1 MLFTFPSRYWYT
13 IGQTGILRLTQ
24 RSGRIH
30 TGFHEARAT
39 RDTATARPCAFG
51 YGAITLYGPVSNP
64 VRLTHGF
71 LQLAAGA
78 SAPARPLP
86 RHRYRNPRRVSHG
99 TGLAIIRFRSP
110 LLTEYPFLQV
120 LRCFTSLRTPRTKL
134 CGAGPQQP
142 AGYPIRTPSDQS
154 PVGGSPRPIA
164 APHVLH
170 RYCLPRHPPYA
181 HGNKPTNPA
190 KKGATGPCH
199 LHWNTLRQLIRSSK
213 HHPHQQCGRLTKTLA
228 NTIHAPTRQAGTE
241 RFDKINSTNTPGTPH
256 KGTPFMLASTLQLSN
271 HHTTPPQT
279 PTPQRTGPGRRE
291 RNTTPDKG
299 PGGPGT
305 QQHAPHHRPP
315 TPQGRRRLDLFPA
328 SKGHHPATRPGKE
341 ASHHRRTTVR
351 PQNSVERR

>member
-1 MLFTFPSRYWYT
+1 MR
-13 IGQTGILRLTQ
+13 
-24 RSGRIH
+24 
-30 TGFHEARAT
+30 
-39 RDTATARPCAFG
+39 
-51 YGAITLYGPVSNP
+51 
-64 VRLTHGF
+64 VRLRGHHPLRPGIQPGSPHTRF
-71 LQLAAGA
+71 SILAAGA

-120 LRCFTSLRTPRTKL
+120 LRCFTSLRTPRTKP

-181 HGNKPTNPA
+181 HGNKPTNPR
-190 KKGATGPCH
+190 KKRGATGPCH

-228 NTIHAPTRQAGTE
+228 NTIQHPQPNRRGRNGSTKSTVRTHPAHPTGHTVHARVHSPVL
-241 RFDKINSTNTPGTPH
+241 KPP
-256 KGTPFMLASTLQLSN
+256 
-271 HHTTPPQT
+271 HHTTPDT
-279 PTPQRTGPGRRE
+279 HPTRGTARTAGTEHHPRQGAWRSG
-291 RNTTPDKG
+291 NPTACTTP
-299 PGGPGT
+299 
-305 QQHAPHHRPP
+305 PP
-315 TPQGRRRLDLFPA
+315 DARR
-328 SKGHHPATRPGKE
+328 HPP
-341 ASHHRRTTVR
+341 
-351 PQNSVERR
+351 

>member
-86 RHRYRNPRRVSHG
+86 RHQCRNPRRVSHG

-181 HGNKPTNPA
+181 HGNKPTNPR

-228 NTIHAPTRQAGTE
+228 NTIQHPPNRRGWNGSTKSTVRTHPAHPKRHTVHARVHSPVL
-241 RFDKINSTNTPGTPH
+241 KPP
-256 KGTPFMLASTLQLSN
+256 
-271 HHTTPPQT
+271 HHTTPA
-279 PTPQRTGPGRRE
+279 PTPHRGTARTAGTEHHPRQGAWRSG
-291 RNTTPDKG
+291 NPTACTTP
-299 PGGPGT
+299 PST
-305 QQHAPHHRPP
+305 HTTRAQAP
-315 TPQGRRRLDLFPA
+315 
-328 SKGHHPATRPGKE
+328 
-341 ASHHRRTTVR
+341 
-351 PQNSVERR
+351 

>member
-1 MLFTFPSRYWYT
+1 MRVRLRGHHPLRPGIQPGSPHTRFSPTGGRRVGTGTAAPT
-13 IGQTGILRLTQ
+13 TPIPQPPTGITRHRFSHHPLSL
-24 RSGRIH
+24 
-30 TGFHEARAT
+30 AT
-39 RDTATARPCAFG
+39 
-51 YGAITLYGPVSNP
+51 
-64 VRLTHGF
+64 THGVSF
-71 LQLAAGA
+71 PAGTEMFHF
-78 SAPARPLP
+78 PA
-86 RHRYRNPRRVSHG
+86 
-99 TGLAIIRFRSP
+99 
-110 LLTEYPFLQV
+110 YPPAQ
-120 LRCFTSLRTPRTKL
+120 KL

-142 AGYPIRTPSDQS
+142 AGYPHSDTL
-154 PVGGSPRPIA
+154 GSKPLSAAPRGLSRP
-164 APHVLH
+164 PHVLH

-181 HGNKPTNPA
+181 HGNKTHQPR

-228 NTIHAPTRQAGTE
+228 NTIHAPTRQAGTQ
-241 RFDKINSTNTPGTPH
+241 RFDKNQQYEHTRHTPTRAHRSCSRPLSSSQTTTPH
-256 KGTPFMLASTLQLSN
+256 
-271 HHTTPPQT
+271 HPQT

-305 QQHAPHHRPP
+305 QQHAPHHCPP

-351 PQNSVERR
+351 PQKLRRKEVIQPHLPVRLPCYDLVPITSLTLDGSPHKG

>member
-1 MLFTFPSRYWYT
+1 MR
-13 IGQTGILRLTQ
+13 
-24 RSGRIH
+24 
-30 TGFHEARAT
+30 
-39 RDTATARPCAFG
+39 
-51 YGAITLYGPVSNP
+51 
-64 VRLTHGF
+64 VRLRGHHPLRPGIQPGSPHTRF
-71 LQLAAGA
+71 SILAAGA

-86 RHRYRNPRRVSHG
+86 RHQCRNPRRVSHG

-120 LRCFTSLRTPRTKL
+120 LRCFTSLRTPRKHS

-228 NTIHAPTRQAGTE
+228 NTIHAPTRQAGTQ

-256 KGTPFMLASTLQLSN
+256 KGTPFMLASTLQFSN

-279 PTPQRTGPGRRE
+279 PTPQGARPGRRE

-305 QQHAPHHRPP
+305 QQHAPHHCPP

-328 SKGHHPATRPGKE
+328 SKGHHPARRPGME
-341 ASHHRRTTVR
+341 ASPYRRTTVR

>member
-1 MLFTFPSRYWYT
+1 MR
-13 IGQTGILRLTQ
+13 
-24 RSGRIH
+24 
-30 TGFHEARAT
+30 
-39 RDTATARPCAFG
+39 
-51 YGAITLYGPVSNP
+51 
-64 VRLTHGF
+64 VRLRGHHPLRPGIQPGSPHTRF
-71 LQLAAGA
+71 SILAAGA

-120 LRCFTSLRTPRTKL
+120 LRCFTSLRTPRKHS

-228 NTIHAPTRQAGTE
+228 NTIHAPTQQAGTE
-241 RFDKINSTNTPGTPH
+241 RFDKINSTNTPDTP
-256 KGTPFMLASTLQLSN
+256 KSASFMLASTLQFSN
-271 HHTTPPQT
+271 HHTTPPQA
-279 PTPQRTGPGRRE
+279 PTPHKGTARTAGTEHHPRQGAWRSG
-291 RNTTPDKG
+291 NPTACTTP
-299 PGGPGT
+299 
-305 QQHAPHHRPP
+305 PP
-315 TPQGRRRLDLFPA
+315 DARR
-328 SKGHHPATRPGKE
+328 HPP
-341 ASHHRRTTVR
+341 
-351 PQNSVERR
+351 